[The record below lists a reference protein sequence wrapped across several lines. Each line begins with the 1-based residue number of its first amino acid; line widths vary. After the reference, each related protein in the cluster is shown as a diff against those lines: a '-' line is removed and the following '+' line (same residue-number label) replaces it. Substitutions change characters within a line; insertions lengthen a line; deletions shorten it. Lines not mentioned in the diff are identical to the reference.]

1 MKLIQPSAPGR
12 KPSWEKDA
20 SLGLMPQAS
29 MMARRHS
36 QVQLRDPEEAKTR
49 VEENRVEERGAE
61 ATEDTR
67 NSLQSSLGVFSNRLS
82 NSRHVTADFI
92 ETLEQAANK
101 LETDES
107 VKLAAKTLDKV
118 REAFSA
124 LTRLENV
131 FGDDS
136 EEVKPMRTQLVS
148 LLQDPE
154 RLMTDRAFATRIHR
168 SLEPISRL
176 DTLFTEIRTTFKIND
191 KNPVVIA
198 DLNAK
203 FLKWMSD
210 AAETLT
216 SDDTLLYKTLMN
228 DLKALDQTIKRQAKW
243 YVKDDLDGVENV
255 LWTPSMGT
263 KLDAHFDEMRTN
275 VKRLDAVRQKGFL
288 DPKQKYAEV
297 KALAADTGKFDKMLT
312 NEVCAYITSLITK
325 LTQNVELDDAEREM
339 KERLNKPKNA
349 NLLAT
354 LGSWKCT
361 TLDDAMESMEK
372 INKLR
377 SRKLSKK
384 QTESKQAARERKQE
398 RAEKV
403 KNVKETKKKARIE
416 KETVRD
422 FERVLKERD
431 ETEIAQEIN
440 KFQKELQEEEE
451 KVAARKA
458 TKEQRLEH
466 IDEIFKEI
474 TQPNYIFTTYKEREP
489 IRVVPHGN
497 VRELQ
502 KDIKGAFASVPNVK
516 RLRLFDRVLTYYLF
530 SFDGTYPGTDELMTE
545 FVDEA
550 LTKVGAPSDFNF
562 NGNVGKTP
570 DFRNITES
578 ERIDLQWDLRNGL
591 PMYQNRKSE
600 NDSRLL
606 DFLAFANAP
615 ESKPF
620 RISQLENSR
629 YDKLKEQFWKAE
641 QAQDDNLKNFTKT
654 QIEKYMAPID
664 LNMGVARRLQLF
676 DRVVDYYVTRYP
688 ESDFPATDSALQRFI
703 YAALKAVE
711 KSQVVI
717 RRNGTKLSGT
727 MSSFTNITPSEKEN
741 LKADLIASL
750 HKYEAIKSAKLRADD
765 EALKAVE
772 ERFKAAEEALR
783 VAKEELNAEELKV
796 AEPESFNAEER
807 KVEPES
813 LAAAIERKI
822 KAVFPDIGADITEPL
837 ISDEL
842 HSDGVNVIRTLYKFL
857 LENPSIT
864 QEDIES
870 KVDEWAT
877 KKKVDWFGIKPG
889 LNFIQKKT
897 KEGRFFRLIPALK
910 QKLREYLE
918 KPGVAGRESPNY
930 NDLLEW
936 LVIQLASRMDRED
949 MLPVVHDMMDN
960 PSITSLKFLF
970 DPKSRG
976 RAERDLKK
984 LDALLRVD
992 PNPAVLSRLLG
1003 VVGTPDFARAMKT
1016 ISRE

>member
-1 MKLIQPSAPGR
+1 
-12 KPSWEKDA
+12 
-20 SLGLMPQAS
+20 MPHAS

-36 QVQLRDPEEAKTR
+36 QVKLRPEEAKTR
-49 VEENRVEERGAE
+49 VEENRVEERGA
-61 ATEDTR
+61 AADKDTR
-67 NSLQSSLGVFSNRLS
+67 NSLQLSLGVFSNRLS
-82 NSRHVTADFI
+82 NSRHVKADFI
-92 ETLEQAANK
+92 TNLQRSANK

-107 VKLAAKTLDKV
+107 VKLATKTLDKV

-131 FGDDS
+131 FGADS

-168 SLEPISRL
+168 SLDPISRL
-176 DTLFTEIRTTFKIND
+176 DTLFTDIRTKFKID
-191 KNPVVIA
+191 AKNPVMIA

-216 SDDTLLYKTLMN
+216 SDDALLYKTLMN

-263 KLDAHFDEMRTN
+263 ELDAHFDEMRTN

-288 DPKQKYAEV
+288 DPTKKYAEV
-297 KALAADTGKFDKMLT
+297 KALAADTDEFDDTLKKEIC
-312 NEVCAYITSLITK
+312 NYITSLITK
-325 LTQNVELDDAEREM
+325 LTQNVELDEAEREM

-354 LGSWKCT
+354 LLSWKCT
-361 TLDDAMESMEK
+361 TLDDAMTSMEM
-372 INKLR
+372 INKLK

-398 RAEKV
+398 RAEKE
-403 KNVKETKKKARIE
+403 KNVKEAKKKARIE
-416 KETVRD
+416 KQTVRD

-431 ETEIAQEIN
+431 ETEIAEEIN
-440 KFQKELQEEEE
+440 KFQRELQEEEE
-451 KVAARKA
+451 KVAAQKA
-458 TKEQRLEH
+458 TKEQREKD
-466 IDEIFKEI
+466 IDEVFKEI
-474 TQPNYIFTTYKEREP
+474 THPKYVYNVYKEREP

-497 VRELQ
+497 IRELP
-502 KDIKGAFASVPNVK
+502 KDIRGAFTSVPNLSKAETDYIVK
-516 RLRLFDRVLTYYLF
+516 RLRLFDRALAYYLF
-530 SFDGTYPGTDELMTE
+530 SFDGTYPGTDELMTK

-550 LTKVGAPSDFNF
+550 LKKVGVSSDFNF

-591 PMYQNRKSE
+591 PMYQKRKSD

-629 YDKLKEQFWKAE
+629 YDKLAREFWKAE
-641 QAQDDNLKNFTKT
+641 KAQDDDLTNFTKT

-688 ESDFPATDSALQRFI
+688 ESEFPATDSALERFM

-711 KSQVVI
+711 KGSQVTIV
-717 RRNGTKLSGT
+717 RNGTKLAGT
-727 MSSFTNITPSEKEN
+727 TSSFTNITASEKEN

-750 HKYEAIKSAKLRADD
+750 HKYEEIKSAKLKADD
-765 EALKAVE
+765 EALKAVK
-772 ERFKAAEEALR
+772 ERFKAAEEELR
-783 VAKEELNAEELKV
+783 VAKERLTADELKF

-807 KVEPES
+807 KVTEPES

-822 KAVFPDIGADITEPL
+822 KEAFPDSLNRNITSALSGRFDTE
-837 ISDEL
+837 D
-842 HSDGVNVIRTLYKFL
+842 NVLRTLHRFL
-857 LENPSIT
+857 LDKPSIT
-864 QEDIES
+864 ES
-870 KVDEWAT
+870 LSDSEVDKWAT
-877 KKKVDWFGIKPG
+877 NNAYNWFGILPNEHPVRKKEKQTQVRQI
-889 LNFIQKKT
+889 IQK
-897 KEGRFFRLIPALK
+897 LK
-910 QKLREYLE
+910 PKLKEYLAKQE

-970 DPKSRG
+970 DPESRS

-984 LDALLRVD
+984 LDAVLRVD

-1003 VVGTPDFARAMKT
+1003 VVGTLDFARAMKT